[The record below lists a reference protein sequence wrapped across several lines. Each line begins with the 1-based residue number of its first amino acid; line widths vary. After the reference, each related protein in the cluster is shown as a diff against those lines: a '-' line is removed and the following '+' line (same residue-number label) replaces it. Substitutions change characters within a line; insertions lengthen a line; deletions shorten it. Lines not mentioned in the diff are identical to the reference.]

1 MHRHEPRPL
10 PLVPDTLA
18 RAGGTHQVVFVPG
31 LGVKGEG
38 GCGVVREDGEG
49 GVGEVGGEG
58 GNPAVGGFSGRESG
72 VGGGG
77 EEGTDGLGLWP

>member
-1 MHRHEPRPL
+1 MNHALSPSSLIRSPAAA
-10 PLVPDTLA
+10 VPIRLSSFQSAVD
-18 RAGGTHQVVFVPG
+18 
-31 LGVKGEG
+31 GEG

-72 VGGGG
+72 VGRGWGGG
-77 EEGTDGLGLWP
+77 DGRTWSLAIVS